1 MVVMVTADAPDNPG
15 DSLIVGRCAGGSVGG
30 RTRAVVVAVAALL
43 ALLLL
48 AAGCGSGDD
57 GSAVVT
63 ASVELPGGLSVT
75 DASVGEGERIAAGY
89 MVLAASGAGDRLL
102 AASSPAATR
111 ITLHATT
118 AKGAM
123 KAVDGLELS
132 AGEPVALVPGGD
144 HLMLEGLVAPL
155 SPGETV
161 ALDLT
166 FEIAGQVQLLV
177 PVVAL
182 VDVLDVY
189 SGGW

>member
-1 MVVMVTADAPDNPG
+1 MVTTRAANTTGRWFIAGRHAVALLGGRRCAVVM
-15 DSLIVGRCAGGSVGG
+15 
-30 RTRAVVVAVAALL
+30 AVAALVVMP
-43 ALLLL
+43 ALVT
-48 AAGCGSGDD
+48 GCGSGDG
-57 GSAVVT
+57 GSEMVT

-75 DASVGEGERIAAGY
+75 DASVGEGDRIAAGY
-89 MVLAASGAGDRLL
+89 MVIAASGSGDRLL

-111 ITLHATT
+111 ISLHSTT
-118 AKGAM
+118 AEGSM
-123 KAVDGLELS
+123 KAVDGLELP
-132 AGEPVALVPGGD
+132 AGDPVALVPGGS

-155 SPGETV
+155 TPGETV

-166 FEIAGQVQLLV
+166 FERAGEVQLLL